1 MTDSHRAALSQ
12 RLFRQVVTIYALT
25 ATLTV
30 AAGGILLLVGLDLTL
45 QQIGLILG
53 ILAPL
58 AIIPMF
64 TCDLLAINRHLRPI
78 RAFLESKPN
87 ASSAQA
93 HTQALNLPWLSG
105 LRVMLVHI
113 PSFAISITLLI
124 VWANATVALGLRG
137 WQIAVLWLGTILVG
151 SGHALAEFFAVSGVV
166 RLLIPQVWGPEA
178 ELAPQSQRQLV
189 PVGLQFKLMF
199 VSVFVVFIPLL
210 LLGFTMLLK
219 VNNLLVSE
227 GYAPARVAALV
238 APLLGWVILLITI
251 TILISLFISIVMARD
266 VARSAGELVRALKQV
281 ASGALDTHV
290 AVTTTDEFSALY
302 DGFNRMTN
310 GLQERER
317 LRDAFGRYIAPE
329 LADDVMRRGVQLGG
343 QIVRA
348 TVLFADLRGFTTIS
362 SAMSPEE
369 VVGLLNGYFAA
380 VEPVIQREGGWINK
394 FGGDSLLAVFGTP
407 VPHADHARRALRA
420 ALDLQ
425 QAVAEFNQRQHAAGQ
440 PSVRVGV
447 GIHTGELVAG
457 NVGSPSRME
466 YTVIG
471 DIVNVASRID
481 GLNKEFDTDIL
492 VSAEA
497 LAAAGDGFAAQAR
510 ALPPTLVKG
519 KAEPIR
525 VYALKN

>member
-1 MTDSHRAALSQ
+1 
-12 RLFRQVVTIYALT
+12 
-25 ATLTV
+25 
-30 AAGGILLLVGLDLTL
+30 
-45 QQIGLILG
+45 
-53 ILAPL
+53 
-58 AIIPMF
+58 MF
-64 TCDLLAINRHLRPI
+64 TCDLLVINRHLHPI
-78 RAFLESKPN
+78 RSFLEARPG

-93 HTQALNLPWLSG
+93 QTQALNLPWLSG

-113 PSFAISITLLI
+113 PSFGISITLLI
-124 VWANATVALGLRG
+124 LLANASAALGLRG

-151 SGHALAEFFAVSGVV
+151 SGHALAEFFAVSAVMRGV
-166 RLLIPQVWGPEA
+166 IPRIWGPEA
-178 ELAPQSQRQLV
+178 ELASEAQGRLV

-199 VSVFVVFIPLL
+199 VSVFIVFIPLL

-219 VNNLLVSE
+219 VNNLLANMGLEPERTAGLVS
-227 GYAPARVAALV
+227 
-238 APLLGWVILLITI
+238 PLLGWVLLLIVI
-251 TILISLFISIVMARD
+251 TTFISLFISIVMAQD
-266 VARSAGELVRALKQV
+266 VTRSAGELVRALKQV
-281 ASGALDTHV
+281 ESGALDTHV
-290 AVTTTDEFSALY
+290 AVTTTDEFSTLY

-317 LRDAFGRYIAPE
+317 LRDAFGRYVAPE
-329 LADDVMRRGVQLGG
+329 LAEDVMRRGVQLGG

-362 SAMSPEE
+362 SAIPPEE
-369 VVGLLNGYFAA
+369 VVSLLNGYFAA

-394 FGGDSLLAVFGTP
+394 FGGDSLLAVFGAP
-407 VPHADHARRALRA
+407 VPHTDHAQRALRA
-420 ALDLQ
+420 ALNLQ
-425 QAVAEFNQRQHAAGQ
+425 AAVADFNQRQQIAGK
-440 PSVRVGV
+440 PNVRVGV

-481 GLNKEFDTDIL
+481 GLNKEFNTDIL

-497 LAAAGDGFAAQAR
+497 LAAAGEGFAAQAR

-519 KAEPIR
+519 KAEPIQ
-525 VYALKN
+525 VYALEN

>member
-1 MTDSHRAALSQ
+1 MAELSQ
-12 RLFRQVVTIYALT
+12 ILYRRVVLIYALT
-25 ATLTV
+25 AGLTV
-30 AAGGILLLVGLDLTL
+30 VAGGIVLLVGLDLTL
-45 QQIGLILG
+45 RQIGIILG

-64 TCDLLAINRHLRPI
+64 TCDLLVINRHLRPV
-78 RAFLESKPN
+78 RAFLESKPG
-87 ASSAQA
+87 ASSARA
-93 HTQALNLPWLSG
+93 HTQFLNLPWLSG

-113 PSFAISITLLI
+113 PSFGISITLLI
-124 VWANATVALGLRG
+124 VLANSVAALGLRG

-151 SGHALAEFFAVSGVV
+151 SGHALAEFFAVSAVV
-166 RLLIPQVWGPEA
+166 RAIIPRVWGPEA
-178 ELAPQSQRQLV
+178 ELSAEVQGRLV

-199 VSVFVVFIPLL
+199 VSVFIVFIPLL

-219 VNNLLVSE
+219 VNNLLTNI
-227 GYAPARVAALV
+227 GYGPARSAALSG
-238 APLLGWVILLITI
+238 PLLGWVILLILI
-251 TILISLFISIVMARD
+251 TTLMSLFISIIMARD
-266 VARSAGELVRALKQV
+266 VTRSASELVRALRQV
-281 ASGALDTHV
+281 ESGALDTHV
-290 AVTTTDEFSALY
+290 AVTTTDEFSTLY
-302 DGFNRMTN
+302 DGFNRMTS

-317 LRDAFGRYIAPE
+317 LRDAFGRYVAPE
-329 LADDVMRRGVQLGG
+329 LAEDVMRRGVQLGG

-348 TVLFADLRGFTTIS
+348 TVLFADLRGFTTLS
-362 SAMSPEE
+362 SVLSPEE

-407 VPHADHARRALRA
+407 VPHADHAQRALRA
-420 ALDLQ
+420 ALGLQ
-425 QAVAEFNQRQHAAGQ
+425 SAVAGFNQQQRAAGK

-447 GIHTGELVAG
+447 GVHTGELVAG

-481 GLNKEFDTDIL
+481 GLNKQFNTNIL

-497 LAAAGDGFAAQAR
+497 LAAAGDNFAGNAR

-519 KAEPIR
+519 KAEPIQ
-525 VYALKN
+525 VYVLEN